1 MLNKNQ
7 RAKIEKLL
15 INDLE
20 DELNLNT
27 LFSMEECEYIAQYW
41 GEEMLDIRD
50 DTIPFFNEEGEWD
63 IQGIERM
70 FNKHSEPLGDEFV
83 SAKIL
88 CKDKNSYITIED

>member
-1 MLNKNQ
+1 MLSGKQ
-7 RAKIEKLL
+7 IAKIEKLL
-15 INDLE
+15 IDDLE

-41 GEEMLDIRD
+41 GNEMLDIRD
-50 DTIPFFNEEGEWD
+50 GTIPFFDKEGEWD

-70 FNKHSEPLGDEFV
+70 FDKHPEPLGDGFI

>member
-7 RAKIEKLL
+7 IAKIEKLL
-15 INDLE
+15 IDDLE

-27 LFSMEECEYIAQYW
+27 LFSMEECEYIARYW

-50 DTIPFFNEEGEWD
+50 DTIPFFDKDGEWD
-63 IQGIERM
+63 INEIEKM
-70 FNKHSEPLGDEFV
+70 FNKHSEPLGDGFI

-88 CKDKNSYITIED
+88 CRDKNSYITIED